1 MVDATAYL
9 DTISANQGD
18 YESAYKYSRLNKIYA
33 DSLALINRNSQL
45 LQLEIKNEEGQL
57 TFASNEEKQRIMA
70 KYRLQLLG
78 FGIGLA
84 SAVIILIITFRNF
97 RVQQKLNN
105 LLGKEKKRSEDLLLN
120 ILPVEVAE
128 ELKNKGHADA
138 HSFEPVTVMFTDFKG
153 FTNISERLTPQELV
167 NELHTCFSEFDAITK
182 RHNIEKIKTVGDAYL
197 AAAGLPIPDANHAYN
212 MVLAAM
218 EIVRFM
224 VQRRE
229 RLGDKTFEIRVGI
242 HSGSVVAGIVGVSKF
257 AYDIWGDSV
266 NIAAR
271 MEQHSDAGRINL
283 SEATWTLVKSKV
295 KCTPRGKVSVKNKG
309 ELAMY
314 FVEKLIDHQPS
325 TPAMPMGAAL

>member
-1 MVDATAYL
+1 
-9 DTISANQGD
+9 
-18 YESAYKYSRLNKIYA
+18 
-33 DSLALINRNSQL
+33 
-45 LQLEIKNEEGQL
+45 
-57 TFASNEEKQRIMA
+57 
-70 KYRLQLLG
+70 
-78 FGIGLA
+78 
-84 SAVIILIITFRNF
+84 
-97 RVQQKLNN
+97 
-105 LLGKEKKRSEDLLLN
+105 
-120 ILPVEVAE
+120 
-128 ELKNKGHADA
+128 
-138 HSFEPVTVMFTDFKG
+138 
-153 FTNISERLTPQELV
+153 
-167 NELHTCFSEFDAITK
+167 
-182 RHNIEKIKTVGDAYL
+182 
-197 AAAGLPIPDANHAYN
+197 